1 MLCGVAFY
9 TQLCNKKE
17 AMGKLRLEREKTFQ
31 RFTPES
37 FGIAP
42 MKGRVTALYT
52 LLILLCFA
60 ICTGTLCLVLS

>member
-1 MLCGVAFY
+1 
-9 TQLCNKKE
+9 
-17 AMGKLRLEREKTFQ
+17 MGKLRLEREKTFQ